1 MKKYLVNK
9 DFIPIS
15 FIENQRK
22 NERKGDKRG
31 IIMLTIIA
39 LWFVPNSIGNLFPK
53 EEKSELIKQDLS
65 SQYRSLNKWLD
76 FMDGNLEGEFSQESG
91 TIIIEGQE
99 KLSTLLDNEN
109 ITIDTMEELGEK
121 KYRLQISQK

>member
-22 NERKGDKRG
+22 NERKGEKRG
-31 IIMLTIIA
+31 IAILMIIA
-39 LWFVPNSIGNLFPK
+39 LGLVPDVIGNLLPK
-53 EEKSELIKQDLS
+53 EDKVELIKQDLS

-76 FMDGNLEGEFSQESG
+76 FMDENLEGEFSKESG

-99 KLSTLLDNEN
+99 KLSALLENRN